1 MPYIIDNRAEQS
13 ITIPDGAL
21 NTDFSIDLVG
31 RNYPNYGLTIA
42 NGFVDLL
49 DNFAHSVAPTKQTNG
64 QTWYDSAKKV
74 LRVYDSVGGQWVPL
88 IPMVSASG
96 VPSGENASATQ
107 YYDQTN
113 SKFYINDGT
122 GYKMVGLPGETNTS
136 FSGESAVL
144 SPARYGTRLRN
155 IFLLDSASVPRAVTA
170 IMLTNSGGSTPS
182 YTTEEHIVALFSGH
196 AQFTAGD
203 ASSTTEGSAINY
215 YAQLTATGG
224 IGSTIQPGINLRSDN
239 ASAVGISARS
249 YRSDSAYS
257 LNTGSYGS
265 DSANISASAVFHA
278 GTDAIP
284 TTDNTID
291 LGSSSKRFAQGHITS
306 LTAGSVMSGAGT
318 TTIGSIGIP
327 FTNAYATNINVGGDL
342 TFTGAGDLGTTGNKA
357 GTGYFTGLNTSA
369 FTIGTQVYPATD
381 GASGQQLFTDGAGGL
396 FWREPVSTI
405 ANIFARGGTVSAN
418 TTTIVNGITETT
430 FTLDIGAGNGIT
442 VTADNIAIDLSGF
455 TSDDIVQGSTNLY
468 YTDTDAQ
475 GAFAIVD
482 AGGFGSLTK
491 SSGTITYTGPSTTD
505 IRSQFTASTG
515 VHINAGG
522 LITADASGINH
533 NGLSNFLADEH
544 VAHSGVTLTAG
555 AGLTGGGD
563 ITTSR
568 TFNVVGGTGITVNAD
583 NIEASATDIRG
594 FFSAGSG
601 ISINGEGEISNTGV
615 LSDPDTTD
623 FVTLAGSQSIGGQK
637 TFSAAIVSG
646 GGISMGATDVAYTGS
661 LSFAGEGGGGV
672 TFTAGGSI
680 IASDDIT
687 AFSDSRL
694 KENVMPI
701 ENALEKCAE
710 LTGVTFDKIN
720 TGIRGT
726 GLIAQDLQKVLPEA
740 VHEQEDGM
748 LSVAYG
754 NTIGL
759 LVNAINELQAEVAKL
774 KQESSANGNK

>member
-239 ASAVGISARS
+239 ASAVGTSSRS

-284 TTDNTID
+284 TTDNTFD

-369 FTIGTQVYPATD
+369 FTIGTQVYPSTD

-475 GAFAIVD
+475 GSIAIVD
-482 AGGFGSLTK
+482 AGGLGSLTK
-491 SSGTITYTGPSTTD
+491 SAGTITYTGPSTTD
-505 IRSQFTASTG
+505 IRDQFSASTG
-515 VHINAGG
+515 VSLDAGG

-533 NGLSNFLADEH
+533 DGLSNFLADEH

-594 FFSAGSG
+594 FFSAGDG
-601 ISINGEGEISNTGV
+601 ISINVAGEISNTGV
-615 LSDPDTTD
+615 LVQGDTTD
-623 FVTLAGSQSIGGQK
+623 FVTKAGSQSIGGQK
-637 TFSAAIVSG
+637 TFTAAIVSG

-661 LSFAGEGGGGV
+661 LSFVGTSGSVSFG
-672 TFTAGGSI
+672 AGGSI
-680 IASDDIT
+680 LASGDIT

>member
-224 IGSTIQPGINLRSDN
+224 IGLTIQPGINLRSDN
-239 ASAVGISARS
+239 ASAVGTSSRS

-284 TTDNTID
+284 TTDNTFD

-369 FTIGTQVYPATD
+369 FTIGTQVYPSTD

-475 GAFAIVD
+475 GSIAIVD
-482 AGGFGSLTK
+482 AGGLGSLTK
-491 SSGTITYTGPSTTD
+491 SAGIITYTGPSTTD
-505 IRSQFTASTG
+505 IRNQFSASTG
-515 VHINAGG
+515 VSLDAGG

-533 NGLSNFLADEH
+533 DGLSNFLADEH

-594 FFSAGSG
+594 FFSAGAG
-601 ISINGEGEISNTGV
+601 ISINGAGEISNTGV

-623 FVTLAGSQSIGGQK
+623 FVTKAGSQTIGGQK
-637 TFSAAIVSG
+637 TFTASIIPD
-646 GGISMGATDVAYTGS
+646 GGISMGASDVAYTGA
-661 LSFAGEGGGGV
+661 LSFVGTGGSVSFG
-672 TFTAGGSI
+672 AGGSI
-680 IASDDIT
+680 LASDDIT